1 MLTKRLSV
9 GVGLVAGIVM
19 LGVAPASAY
28 QYIALSG
35 TGEARAYNNAAGSTS
50 AYAGAWDSSL
60 DGDAYNPVYNT
71 YYRTASPDT
80 ERNLWNKTGAGT
92 LTTSGSGSR
101 LYKMRICESVP
112 LQFDPCSGWKYM

>member
-9 GVGLVAGIVM
+9 GAALVTGIVM
-19 LGVAPASAY
+19 LGVAPAAAY
-28 QYIALSG
+28 EYIALSG
-35 TGEARAYNNAAGSTS
+35 TGEARAYNNTSSSS

-92 LTTSGSGSR
+92 LTTSGTGSS
-101 LYKMRICESVP
+101 LYKMRICESIP